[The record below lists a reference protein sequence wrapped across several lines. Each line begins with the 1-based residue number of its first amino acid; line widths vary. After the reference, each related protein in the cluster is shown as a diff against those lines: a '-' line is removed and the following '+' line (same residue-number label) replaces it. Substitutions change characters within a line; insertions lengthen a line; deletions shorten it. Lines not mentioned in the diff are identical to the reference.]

1 MKRSSGLKKIS
12 LIAWR
17 DFRFTA
23 LTPAF
28 LLGVVTVPVLG
39 LIGLLLYPIL
49 LSQAT
54 SKLEGTLL
62 IVEGNDTI
70 APLVETILDEGGG
83 GRLPKELQRA
93 LDEMPEGMMQL
104 AGDGKGMLQIPTEI
118 EIRTTRAY
126 DRLETFKEELRNGAY
141 IAIAVID
148 DELIEIPPP
157 RSEDVPALS
166 IDGVGDEVED
176 DVEERD
182 DAALK
187 LLIPSDSLPQHIA
200 MLEQVLLESIIEA
213 RAVKAGYDYD
223 EVRRMIET
231 PPVKV
236 LRMTADGVQSDR
248 LRLRMIV
255 PVLLMMLLWTVA
267 LTSGNYVLTT
277 TIEEKS
283 NKVMEVL
290 LSAVSPSQL
299 MAGKIFGQAAVAALM
314 LVMFGG
320 IIIAGLIALALSN
333 ILSVQLILLSLAYF
347 VIAYFTIATV
357 MAAIGSA
364 VSELR
369 DAQALMTPVIVVLM
383 MPLILYIPINNN
395 PTSTLAVVTS
405 MIPPLTPFVMP
416 LRLAAAPEPLP
427 AWEIILSLLIGAGSV
442 VVLLWITSR
451 IFRVGVL
458 MQGKPPSP
466 MELLRWLRYR

>member
-1 MKRSSGLKKIS
+1 MRRSSGMRKIS

-54 SKLEGTLL
+54 SKLEGALL
-62 IVEGNDTI
+62 IIEEDGSV
-70 APLVETILDEGGG
+70 AALVETILDEGGG
-83 GRLPKELQRA
+83 GRLPKELERA

-104 AGDGKGMLQIPTEI
+104 AGDGAGMMQIPTEI
-118 EIRTTRAY
+118 EIRSTDEY
-126 DRLETFKEELRNGAY
+126 DRLENFKNELRDGRY
-141 IAIAVID
+141 IAIAVIA
-148 DELIEIPPP
+148 ESLTEIPPLATEEASDP
-157 RSEDVPALS
+157 DGSEEETSLS
-166 IDGVGDEVED
+166 
-176 DVEERD
+176 
-182 DAALK
+182 

-200 MLEQVLLESIIEA
+200 LLEQVLLESIIEA
-213 RAVKAGYDYD
+213 RAVNAGYDYD
-223 EVRRMIET
+223 EIRRMIES

-236 LRMTADGVQSDR
+236 LRMTEDGVESDR

-267 LTSGNYVLTT
+267 LTSGNYVFTT

-299 MAGKIFGQAAVAALM
+299 MAGKILGQAAVAALM

-320 IIIAGLIALALSN
+320 IIVAGLIALALSN

-427 AWEIILSLLIGAGSV
+427 QWEIILSLLIGTGSV
-442 VVLLWITSR
+442 VALLWITSR

-466 MELLRWLRYR
+466 LELLRWLRYR

>member
-1 MKRSSGLKKIS
+1 MRRSSGLKKIA

-62 IVEGNDTI
+62 IVEGDTSI
-70 APLVETILDEGGG
+70 SALVEKILDEGGG
-83 GRLPKELQRA
+83 GRLPRELQRA
-93 LDEMPEGMMQL
+93 LDDMPEGMMQL
-104 AGDGKGMLQIPTEI
+104 AGDGRAMLQIPTEI
-118 EIRTTRAY
+118 EIRSTGERE
-126 DRLETFKEELRNGAY
+126 RLEEFKEELRNGAF
-141 IAIAVID
+141 IAIAVVKD
-148 DELIEIPPP
+148 VLLEIPPP
-157 RSEDVPALS
+157 ATDASQVRAFAEENGEDVESPLT
-166 IDGVGDEVED
+166 
-176 DVEERD
+176 
-182 DAALK
+182 
-187 LLIPSDSLPQHIA
+187 LLIPSDLLPQHIA
-200 MLEQVLLESIIEA
+200 MLEQILLESIIET
-213 RAVKAGYDYD
+213 RALKAGFDY
-223 EVRRMIET
+223 EEIRRMIAM
-231 PPVKV
+231 PPVEV
-236 LRMTADGVQSDR
+236 LRMTADGVESDR
-248 LRLRMIV
+248 VRLRMIV
-255 PVLLMMLLWTVA
+255 PVLLMMLLWSVA

-290 LSAVSPSQL
+290 LSAVSPTQL

-383 MPLILYIPINNN
+383 MPLVLYIPINNN

-416 LRLAAAPEPLP
+416 LRLAASPEPLP
-427 AWEIILSLLIGAGSV
+427 AWEIIASLLIGVGSV
-442 VVLLWITSR
+442 VCLLWITSR

-466 MELLRWLRYR
+466 MELLRWMRYR

>member
-1 MKRSSGLKKIS
+1 MRRSSGMRKIS

-23 LTPAF
+23 LTAAF
-28 LLGVVTVPVLG
+28 LFGVVTVPVLG

-62 IVEGNDTI
+62 IIEEDGSV
-70 APLVETILDEGGG
+70 AALVETILDEGGG
-83 GRLPKELQRA
+83 GRLPEELQRA

-104 AGDGKGMLQIPTEI
+104 AGDGAGMMQIPTEI
-118 EIRTTRAY
+118 EIRSTDEY
-126 DRLETFKEELRNGAY
+126 DRLENFKNELRDGRY
-141 IAIAVID
+141 VAIAVIA
-148 DELIEIPPP
+148 EALTEIPRLATEETTDPDG
-157 RSEDVPALS
+157 SEEETSLS
-166 IDGVGDEVED
+166 
-176 DVEERD
+176 
-182 DAALK
+182 

-200 MLEQVLLESIIEA
+200 MLEQVLLESIIEV
-213 RAVKAGYDYD
+213 RAVNAGYDYD
-223 EVRRMIET
+223 EIRRMIES

-236 LRMTADGVQSDR
+236 LRMTEDGVESDR

-299 MAGKIFGQAAVAALM
+299 MAGKILGQAAVAALM
-314 LVMFGG
+314 LIMFGG
-320 IIIAGLIALALSN
+320 IIVAGLIALALSN

-395 PTSTLAVVTS
+395 PTSALAVVTS

-427 AWEIILSLLIGAGSV
+427 QWEIILSLLIGTGSV
-442 VVLLWITSR
+442 VALLWITSR

-466 MELLRWLRYR
+466 LELLRWLRYR

>member
-1 MKRSSGLKKIS
+1 MKRSSGLKKVA

-70 APLVETILDEGGG
+70 APLVESILDEGGG
-83 GRLPKELQRA
+83 ARLPKELQQA
-93 LDEMPEGMMQL
+93 LDEMPAGMMQL

-118 EIRTTRAY
+118 EIRTSGDY

-157 RSEDVPALS
+157 PSENVRARSIEDP
-166 IDGVGDEVED
+166 ED
-176 DVEERD
+176 DVEEQE

-200 MLEQVLLESIIEA
+200 MLEQVLLESIIEV
-213 RAVKAGYDYD
+213 RAIKAGYDYD
-223 EVRRMIET
+223 EIRRMIET

-236 LRMTADGVQSDR
+236 LRMTAEGVESDR

-383 MPLILYIPINNN
+383 MPLVLYIPINNN

-427 AWEIILSLLIGAGSV
+427 AWEIILSLLIGVGSV

>member
-1 MKRSSGLKKIS
+1 MKHSSGLKKMT

-28 LLGVVTVPVLG
+28 LLGVVTVPILG

-62 IVEGNDTI
+62 IVEGEDSI

-83 GRLPKELQRA
+83 GRLPRELQRA
-93 LDEMPEGMMQL
+93 LDEMPEGMMSL
-104 AGDGKGMLQIPTEI
+104 TGDGKGMLQIPTDI
-118 EIRTTRAY
+118 EIRTSQEVE
-126 DRLETFKEELRNGAY
+126 RLETFKTELRNGDF
-141 IAIAVID
+141 IAIAVIED
-148 DELIEIPPP
+148 TLLQIPPP
-157 RSEDVPALS
+157 PTD
-166 IDGVGDEVED
+166 D
-176 DVEERD
+176 DVTTDREAD
-182 DAALK
+182 DEHGMVTEASSMT

-200 MLEQVLLESIIEA
+200 MLEQVLLESIVET
-213 RAVKAGYDYD
+213 RALKAGYDYD
-223 EVRRMIET
+223 EIRRMIEM
-231 PPVKV
+231 PPVEV
-236 LRMTADGVQSDR
+236 LRMTEDGTESDR

-290 LSAVSPSQL
+290 LSAVSPTQL

-320 IIIAGLIALALSN
+320 IIIVGLIALALGN

-383 MPLILYIPINNN
+383 MPLVLYIPINNN

-427 AWEIILSLLIGAGSV
+427 AWEIITSLLIGVGSV
-442 VVLLWITSR
+442 VFLLWITSR

-466 MELLRWLRYR
+466 MELLRWMRYR

>member
-1 MKRSSGLKKIS
+1 MKRSSGLKKIT

-54 SKLEGTLL
+54 STLEGTLL
-62 IVEGNDTI
+62 IVQKDASI
-70 APLVETILDEGGG
+70 APLVENILKEGGG
-83 GRLPKELQRA
+83 GKLPRELQKA
-93 LDEMPEGMMQL
+93 LDDIPEGMMEL
-104 AGDGKGMLQIPTEI
+104 AGDGDGMLQIQTNI
-118 EIRTTRAY
+118 EIRTT
-126 DRLETFKEELRNGAY
+126 DDFEGLETFEQELRSGDY
-141 IAIAVID
+141 IAIAVIED
-148 DELIEIPPP
+148 ALLEIPPP
-157 RSEDVPALS
+157 PSNTPET
-166 IDGVGDEVED
+166 DEVDSVED
-176 DVEERD
+176 RKS
-182 DAALK
+182 ALR
-187 LLIPSDSLPQHIA
+187 LLISSDSLPQHIA

-213 RAVKAGYDYD
+213 RALKAGFDYD
-223 EVRRMIET
+223 QIRRMIET
-231 PPVKV
+231 PPIEV
-236 LRMTADGVQSDR
+236 LRMTEEGSESDR

-255 PVLLMMLLWTVA
+255 PVILMMLLWSVA

-299 MAGKIFGQAAVAALM
+299 MAGKILGQAAVAAFM

-320 IIIAGLIALALSN
+320 IIIAGLIALALSS

-383 MPLILYIPINNN
+383 MPLILFTPINNN

-427 AWEIILSLLIGAGSV
+427 TWEIIVSLTIGVGSV
-442 VVLLWITSR
+442 LALLWVTSR